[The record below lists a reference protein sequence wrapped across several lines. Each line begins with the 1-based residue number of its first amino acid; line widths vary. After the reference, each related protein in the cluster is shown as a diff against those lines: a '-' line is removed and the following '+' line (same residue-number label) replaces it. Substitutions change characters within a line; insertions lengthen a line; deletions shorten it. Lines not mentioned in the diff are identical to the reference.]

1 MTEFPAGKFDIA
13 VIGAGHA
20 GIEAA
25 LAAARL
31 GLETIVFTINLDAV
45 GNMPCN
51 PAIGGTGKGHLVRE
65 LDALGG
71 EMAKAADECCIQYRL
86 LNKGKG
92 PAVWSLRAQA
102 DRRRYQERMKHTL
115 EREPHLTVRQ
125 GEAVEIRT
133 ENGAVSAVVLSTG
146 AMFAVKAVILATGTY
161 LSGRTIVGECVEE
174 SGPDGLHAAAR
185 LTDSLRQLGLPLRR
199 FKTGTPPR
207 VNARTV
213 DYEDM
218 ELQPGDKLPVPFS
231 YSTKSAPENKAVC
244 YLTWTTEETRR
255 IVRENLDRAPMYS
268 GLIEGVG
275 PRYCPSFETK
285 IVRFP
290 DKLRHQLFVE
300 PMGLQT
306 EEVYIQGFS
315 SSMPEEVQ
323 VQMLHSVPGLRR
335 AVMTRPA
342 YAIEYDCIDPLALKP
357 TLEVKSVPGLYGAGQ
372 FNGSSGYEEAAVQG
386 FMAGVNAARK
396 IRGQE
401 DFILSRSES
410 YTGTLIDDLVTKG
423 TNEPYRI
430 MTSRSEYRL
439 LLRQDNAD
447 HRLTRRGYEI
457 GLISKE
463 RLEAVEEK
471 YAAVEREIKRLTH
484 TGASPSPAL
493 SAFLAEKGTTD
504 IPGGCPLIALLRRP
518 QLHYAELAPFDPGRP
533 ALPPEVAEQVEIS
546 AKYEGYIQRQ
556 QKQVED
562 FRKME
567 SRKLPAGLDYSTI
580 QGLRLEAR
588 EKLDAVRPMDLGQ
601 ASRISGVSPADM
613 TALMIYLERETYHR
627 PPAEI
632 PEGEPLP
639 SASQERT
646 PLP

>member
-1 MTEFPAGKFDIA
+1 MTEFHAGQFDIA

-31 GLETIVFTINLDAV
+31 GMETVVFTINLDAV

-102 DRRRYQERMKHTL
+102 DRRKYQARMKHTL
-115 EREPHLTVRQ
+115 ERQAHLTVRQ
-125 GEAVEIRT
+125 GEVVEVRA
-133 ENGAVSAVVLSTG
+133 ENGAVSQVVLATG
-146 AMFAVKAVILATGTY
+146 AVFAVKAVILATGTY
-161 LSGRTIVGECVEE
+161 LAGRTIIGECVEE
-174 SGPDGLHAAAR
+174 SGPDGMHAARR
-185 LTDSLRQLGLPLRR
+185 LTESLLALGLPLRR

-213 DYEDM
+213 DFDEM
-218 ELQPGDKLPVPFS
+218 ELQPGDTLPVPFS
-231 YSTKSAPENKAVC
+231 YSTKQPPENSAVC
-244 YLTWTTEETRR
+244 WLTWTTEETKR
-255 IVRENLDRAPMYS
+255 IVQENLDRAPMYS
-268 GLIEGVG
+268 GLIEGIG

-300 PMGLQT
+300 PMGLNT
-306 EEVYIQGFS
+306 EELYIQGFS

-323 VQMLHSVPGLRR
+323 LRMLHSVPGLRR

-342 YAIEYDCIDPLALKP
+342 YAIEYDCIDPLALRA
-357 TLEVKSVPGLYGAGQ
+357 TLECKAVSGLYGAGQ

-386 FMAGVNAARK
+386 FVAGVNAARK
-396 IRGQE
+396 LKGE
-401 DFILSRSES
+401 SDFILSRSES
-410 YTGTLIDDLVTKG
+410 YIGTLIDDLVTKG

-447 HRLTRRGYEI
+447 RRLTRRGYEI
-457 GLISKE
+457 GLVSE
-463 RLEAVEEK
+463 ARLREVKEK
-471 YAAVEREIKRLTH
+471 YDAVEREIKRLTH
-484 TGASPSPAL
+484 TGAAPSPAL
-493 SAFLAEKGTTD
+493 SALLAEKGTADVTD
-504 IPGGCPLIALLRRP
+504 GASLLSLLKRP
-518 QLHYAELAPFDPGRP
+518 QLHYAELAPFDPERP
-533 ALPPEVAEQVEIS
+533 DLPADVAEQVEIS
-546 AKYEGYIQRQ
+546 VKYEGYIQRQ

-567 SRKLPAGLDYSTI
+567 SHKLPPDLDFNAI

-588 EKLDAVRPMDLGQ
+588 EKLSAVRPLDLGQ
-601 ASRISGVSPADM
+601 ASRISGVSPADIA
-613 TALMIYLERETYHR
+613 ALMVYLER
-627 PPAEI
+627 
-632 PEGEPLP
+632 
-639 SASQERT
+639 
-646 PLP
+646 